1 MKTDDTKGEYNIDRI
16 RIENSALRK
25 YAAIQKSAEETIGVQ
40 KVYVD
45 IAGDIEAAFV
55 LDEIIFFT
63 LPRSNGKS
71 GLRIWKGGYQ
81 WMAVQRA
88 DWWDRK
94 RLTPRQADTA
104 ISKLEEQNLIFKEIH
119 KFNGQTSTHLRLNP
133 SEFFKRYGEELER
146 QNPPENDADTSLKE
160 INDLY
165 EMMGI
170 NSELQNGDSQFRQT
184 ELQIG
189 DTELQIGDSINIPP
203 QPSLNPIGDKSP
215 IDLPLDWKIANGQDI
230 TEHDIQG
237 ETDRKMR
244 DAANLISMG
253 FGITQIEAYNLAYA
267 FQVARQI
274 VIPENK
280 IKGQR
285 KAVRE
290 MLEMKVRPSHVE
302 QAVKDLTGK
311 KMTVIDLYSVSK
323 TAIDLANPA
332 PGQFNPL
339 ERNPA
344 GI

>member
-1 MKTDDTKGEYNIDRI
+1 MSVKLMSAIFETEFRDLEYIKDGEERKAKASTCKLLLLAIADHANDYGESAYPGYDRLEIKTALSRQGIADTICALVNNGLLQVSDKPSRLQTNDYKINID
-16 RIENSALRK
+16 SFP
-25 YAAIQKSAEETIGVQ
+25 S
-40 KVYVD
+40 
-45 IAGDIEAAFV
+45 
-55 LDEIIFFT
+55 FFGESSH
-63 LPRSNGKS
+63 L
-71 GLRIWKGGYQ
+71 
-81 WMAVQRA
+81 
-88 DWWDRK
+88 
-94 RLTPRQADTA
+94 
-104 ISKLEEQNLIFKEIH
+104 
-119 KFNGQTSTHLRLNP
+119 TSTSQVTLLGSVKPLDLNHPLTTIEP
-133 SEFFKRYGEELER
+133 S
-146 QNPPENDADTSLKE
+146 
-160 INDLY
+160 
-165 EMMGI
+165 
-170 NSELQNGDSQFRQT
+170 
-184 ELQIG
+184 
-189 DTELQIGDSINIPP
+189 
-203 QPSLNPIGDKSP
+203 IGDKSP
-215 IDLPLDWKIANGQDI
+215 IDLPLDWKIANGQEI
-230 TEHDIQG
+230 TEADIHG

-290 MLEMKVRPSHVE
+290 MLEMKVRPGHVE

-339 ERNPA
+339 ERNSA